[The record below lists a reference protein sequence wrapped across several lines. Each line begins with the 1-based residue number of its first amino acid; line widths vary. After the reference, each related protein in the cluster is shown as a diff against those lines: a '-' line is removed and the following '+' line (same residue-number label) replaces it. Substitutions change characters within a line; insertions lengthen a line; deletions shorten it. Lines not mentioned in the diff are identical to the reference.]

1 MTRMAE
7 GMNGFLPT
15 FFQFLFNALYIA
27 IIARILMSFIDQT
40 GQMRV
45 TQILYEITEPIL
57 GPLRRIIPT
66 VGFIDFSPMVA
77 FLLLSVLQRIVV
89 DALR

>member
-1 MTRMAE
+1 MD
-7 GMNGFLPT
+7 GFFPT
-15 FFQFLFNALYIA
+15 FFGFLFNALYIA
-27 IIARILMSFIDQT
+27 IIGRILMSFIDQT

-77 FLLLSVLQRIVV
+77 FLLLNVLQTLVV
-89 DALR
+89 GAFR

>member
-1 MTRMAE
+1 
-7 GMNGFLPT
+7 MNGFFPT
-15 FFQFLFNALYIA
+15 FFQLLFNALYIA
-27 IIARILMSFIDQT
+27 IIGRILMSFIDQT

-45 TQILYEITEPIL
+45 TQILHEITEPIL

-77 FLLLSVLQRIVV
+77 FLLLNVLESVVV
-89 DALR
+89 EALR

>member
-1 MTRMAE
+1 MD
-7 GMNGFLPT
+7 GFFPI
-15 FFQFLFNALYIA
+15 FFRFLFNALYIA
-27 IIARILMSFIDQT
+27 IIGRILMSFIDQT

-45 TQILYEITEPIL
+45 TQILHEITEPIL

-77 FLLLSVLQRIVV
+77 FLLLNVLEGLVV
-89 DALR
+89 GALR

>member
-1 MTRMAE
+1 
-7 GMNGFLPT
+7 MNGFLPT
-15 FFQFLFNALYIA
+15 FFQLLFNALYLA
-27 IIARILMSFIDQT
+27 IIGRILMSFIDQT

-57 GPLRRIIPT
+57 GPLRRIIPS

>member
-1 MTRMAE
+1 MTE
-7 GMNGFLPT
+7 FLLT
-15 FFQFLFNALYIA
+15 FLQLLFQILYIA
-27 IIARILMSFIDQT
+27 IFVRIILSFIDNG

-66 VGFIDFSPMVA
+66 VGFFDFSPMVA
-77 FLLLSVLQRIVV
+77 FLLLNVLQSLVIGAVSR
-89 DALR
+89 